1 MRQLTVF
8 VLVSLTVFVLVSA
21 CAQPPPPPSGSLTP
35 VQRCFADVARKRQSC
50 SPSCWPYLILGPYA
64 AFCWGFCNAAADD
77 LERVCNAG
85 ALSGAQ

>member
-1 MRQLTVF
+1 MRQLAVF
-8 VLVSLTVFVLVSA
+8 VLVSLVLVSA

-50 SPSCWPYLILGPYA
+50 SPSCWPYLIVPPWALL
-64 AFCWGFCNAAADD
+64 CWGVCGSAADH